1 MVYRAACCQRL
12 EGAVATFAPILISL
26 PLGSSVTNHGGVN
39 PAVTS
44 FIVYRSL
51 FHSHAERRAVVG
63 NGKGAL
69 SRRRAAGQPCN
80 NPRAADHTW
89 RRWGQTCRTKT

>member
-39 PAVTS
+39 PAVINQSISNCT
-44 FIVYRSL
+44 V
-51 FHSHAERRAVVG
+51 RR
-63 NGKGAL
+63 
-69 SRRRAAGQPCN
+69 
-80 NPRAADHTW
+80 HI
-89 RRWGQTCRTKT
+89 